1 VDAPNRGR
9 SGYEATQINKV
20 RLGLDDP
27 ITMPLI
33 AQGAPMESFW
43 PLFRFGPENTVPYP
57 GGLFP
62 YEAID
67 QYVRQLII
75 QYRDLSVE
83 PQKQI
88 DAYVALIDK
97 ICPCILMTHSQSGTP
112 GRQAAV
118 MRPNLVKAIVAV
130 EGGNAF
136 PQGSPEE
143 AIQATI
149 PLLQVEG
156 DFMTEAG
163 KAARKAITDRLAS
176 LGGDATTYVLPEI
189 GIHGNTHMM
198 MMDKNNEQVADVIE
212 NWIGEHVPGVK

>member
-1 VDAPNRGR
+1 
-9 SGYEATQINKV
+9 
-20 RLGLDDP
+20 
-27 ITMPLI
+27 
-33 AQGAPMESFW
+33 
-43 PLFRFGPENTVPYP
+43 
-57 GGLFP
+57 
-62 YEAID
+62 
-67 QYVRQLII
+67 
-75 QYRDLSVE
+75 
-83 PQKQI
+83 
-88 DAYVALIDK
+88 
-97 ICPCILMTHSQSGTP
+97 MTHSQSGTP

-156 DFMTEAG
+156 DFMTEAQ
-163 KAARKAITDRLAS
+163 KNARKAITERLAS

-198 MMDKNNEQVADVIE
+198 MMDENNEQVADVIE
-212 NWIGEHVPGVK
+212 NWISEHVPGVK